1 MMMSN
6 TPCQSLD
13 PTIAQEFK
21 RRRKR
26 LWLSVLLVAST
37 SLALVLFVPEGSSTS
52 SSDFLWLLV
61 LATILFSVALWASL
75 SWKCPSCGGYLGS
88 DPNPEFCPRC
98 GTRLQKRALR

>member
-6 TPCQSLD
+6 RPYQSVD

-26 LWLSVLLVAST
+26 LWLSVLLVVST

-52 SSDFLWLLV
+52 SSDFSWLLFVV

-88 DPNPEFCPRC
+88 DVNPEFCSRC
-98 GTRLQKRALR
+98 GTKLQ

>member
-6 TPCQSLD
+6 RPYQSVD
-13 PTIAQEFK
+13 PIIAQEFK

-26 LWLSVLLVAST
+26 LWLSVLLVVST

-52 SSDFLWLLV
+52 SSDFPWLLFV

-75 SWKCPSCGGYLGS
+75 SWKCPSCAGYLGS
-88 DPNPEFCPRC
+88 ECNPKFCSRC
-98 GTRLQKRALR
+98 GTRLQ